1 MVSDDV
7 FYGKFR
13 DWIIRSDADADELK
27 EAAHKTTVWA
37 DKTTTYT
44 QHPQPLCNTT
54 GKLLSGPRVNKGF
67 PYMEDHTEP
76 LCGQRVP
83 PRTPNTHM
91 HCVPH
96 ALCDTNGKQL
106 SRPRIYKGFP

>member
-37 DKTTTYT
+37 DKTTT
-44 QHPQPLCNTT
+44 
-54 GKLLSGPRVNKGF
+54 
-67 PYMEDHTEP
+67 
-76 LCGQRVP
+76 
-83 PRTPNTHM
+83 
-91 HCVPH
+91 
-96 ALCDTNGKQL
+96 
-106 SRPRIYKGFP
+106 

>member
-37 DKTTTYT
+37 AKTTTYT
-44 QHPQPLCNTT
+44 
-54 GKLLSGPRVNKGF
+54 
-67 PYMEDHTEP
+67 
-76 LCGQRVP
+76 
-83 PRTPNTHM
+83 
-91 HCVPH
+91 
-96 ALCDTNGKQL
+96 
-106 SRPRIYKGFP
+106 